1 MGMTG
6 PRFALVMEAG
16 PRVGA
21 VYPLEADVIAL
32 GREADNTIV
41 LDNPRISRYHA
52 RLRISPG
59 GTVLLEDLGSTNG
72 TFVARQP
79 LLGVQRLQPEEIF
92 NLADCVRLRL
102 VSLEPSADVVPAAP
116 PALDAG
122 ALPARSIAVP
132 TPSADET
139 LLPPSVPPEPGS
151 PRWIYPVGGCLAL
164 LTCLISAL
172 GVYLWFA
179 PVSFWERLLA
189 LLGLPLS

>member
-16 PRVGA
+16 PQVGA
-21 VYPLEADVIAL
+21 VYPLEADVITL

-52 RLRISPG
+52 RLRISPT

-72 TFVARQP
+72 AFIAGQP
-79 LLGVQRLQPEEIF
+79 LWGVQRLQPEETF
-92 NLADCVRLRL
+92 NLAGCIRLRL
-102 VSLEPSADVVPAAP
+102 VSLEPPAAVPATP
-116 PALDAG
+116 PAPDAG
-122 ALPARSIAVP
+122 ALPARSVAVP

-139 LLPPSVPPEPGS
+139 LLPPSALPGPGN
-151 PRWIYPVGGCLAL
+151 PRWVYPLGGCLAL
-164 LTCLISAL
+164 LTCLIFAL
-172 GVYLWFA
+172 GGYLWFA

-189 LLGLPLS
+189 LLGLPLP

>member
-1 MGMTG
+1 MGIARQ
-6 PRFALVMEAG
+6 RFALVMEAG
-16 PRVGA
+16 PQMGA

-52 RLRISPG
+52 RLRISPT

-72 TFVARQP
+72 TFIAGQP
-79 LLGVQRLQPEEIF
+79 LLGVQRLQPEETF
-92 NLADCVRLRL
+92 NLAGYVRLRL
-102 VSLEPSADVVPAAP
+102 VSLELLAAVVPAAS
-116 PALDAG
+116 PAPD
-122 ALPARSIAVP
+122 AVP

-139 LLPPSVPPEPGS
+139 LLPPSAPPGPGN
-151 PRWIYPVGGCLAL
+151 PRWVYPLGGCLAL

-189 LLGLPLS
+189 LLGLPLP